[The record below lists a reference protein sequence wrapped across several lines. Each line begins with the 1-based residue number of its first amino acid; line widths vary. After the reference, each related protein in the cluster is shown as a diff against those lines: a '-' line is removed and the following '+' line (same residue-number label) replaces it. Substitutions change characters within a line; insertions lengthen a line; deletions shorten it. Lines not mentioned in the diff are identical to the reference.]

1 MRVGVQYRGQVN
13 ASATERVF
21 THSWPAD
28 WHVLW
33 YVTPTNPRAG
43 TPQIDFD
50 TEVERA
56 SADRITYWIM
66 VRNLTNQPVDYEL
79 RYAVLN

>member
-21 THSWPAD
+21 TYNWPAD
-28 WHVLW
+28 LHVLW
-33 YVTPTNPRAG
+33 YVTPTNPRSGA
-43 TPQIDFD
+43 PQIDFD

>member
-21 THSWPAD
+21 TYNWPAD

-33 YVTPTNPRAG
+33 YVTPTNPRSGVSLARVMGPPVRQWHG
-43 TPQIDFD
+43 T
-50 TEVERA
+50 TSGSSA
-56 SADRITYWIM
+56 SASG
-66 VRNLTNQPVDYEL
+66 
-79 RYAVLN
+79 

>member
-21 THSWPAD
+21 TYNWPAD

-33 YVTPTNPRAG
+33 YVTPTNPRSGA
-43 TPQIDFD
+43 PQIDWTPRSNGPAP
-50 TEVERA
+50 TESPIGSW
-56 SADRITYWIM
+56 SAT
-66 VRNLTNQPVDYEL
+66 
-79 RYAVLN
+79 